1 MNLSRNEYFI
11 AIGVILTHFLMI
23 ALGMIDLTS
32 HKKDSADVI
41 RAQLI
46 QPPPS
51 VAPQPSQ
58 NPAPQ
63 AEPKKT
69 KPNLPKETTKT
80 IAPEGTKPSNE
91 KPSTA
96 PTPAAP
102 PTQAEGVAGGQSTP
116 TNVSLSQLVILYK
129 PDTEA
134 FYPAFSKR
142 IGEEGNVEVRL
153 QIDESGNVQTT
164 QVALSSGSPRLDKA
178 AMDLAQKIRFKPYLQ
193 NGVPIKIFAKIG
205 VKFKLKD

>member
-1 MNLSRNEYFI
+1 MNLSRNEYII
-11 AIGVILTHFLMI
+11 AVGVILMHFLMI
-23 ALGMIDLTS
+23 ALGMVDLTS
-32 HKKDSADVI
+32 QKKDSSDVI

-51 VAPQPSQ
+51 VAPQASPTPQSQ
-58 NPAPQ
+58 
-63 AEPKKT
+63 PKNT
-69 KPNLPKETTKT
+69 KPNLPKEATKT

-91 KPSTA
+91 KPTTA
-96 PTPAAP
+96 SPPGAP
-102 PTQAEGVAGGQSTP
+102 PTQSEGVAGGQSAP

-153 QIDESGNVQTT
+153 QIDESGNVQMT
-164 QVALSSGSPRLDKA
+164 QVSLSSGSPRLDKA
-178 AMDLAQKIRFKPYLQ
+178 ALDLAQKIRFKPYLQ

>member
-1 MNLSRNEYFI
+1 MNLSRNEYI
-11 AIGVILTHFLMI
+11 VAIGVILAHALFI
-23 ALGMIDLTS
+23 ALGLFDGLP
-32 HKKDSADVI
+32 KQKDSSDVI

-51 VAPQPSQ
+51 VAPQTPPTPTP
-58 NPAPQ
+58 PA
-63 AEPKKT
+63 ESKKPKS
-69 KPNLPKETTKT
+69 PPKETAKT
-80 IAPEGTKPSNE
+80 IAPEGTKPSSE
-91 KPSTA
+91 KPTVAS
-96 PTPAAP
+96 PPSAP
-102 PTQAEGVAGGQSTP
+102 PTQSEGVAGGQSTP

-153 QIDESGNVQTT
+153 QIDEAGNVQTT

-178 AMDLAQKIRFKPYLQ
+178 ALDLAQKIRFKPYLQ